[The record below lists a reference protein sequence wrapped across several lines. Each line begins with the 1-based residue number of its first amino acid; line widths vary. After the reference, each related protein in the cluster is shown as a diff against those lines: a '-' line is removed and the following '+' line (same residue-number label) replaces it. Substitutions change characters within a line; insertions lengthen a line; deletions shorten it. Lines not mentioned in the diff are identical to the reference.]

1 MKVEVLELLKNV
13 VPAAVVG
20 ITALLRV
27 QAKSVKMEAAI
38 KDLRSDYEKDIVL
51 IRGDMKDD
59 RERTEKFENRLYG
72 KLDKLDAKMDSF
84 IIAKQQLN

>member
-1 MKVEVLELLKNV
+1 MKVEVLELLKSV

-38 KDLRSDYEKDIVL
+38 DDLRGDYEKDIML
-51 IRGDMKDD
+51 IRSDMKDD

-72 KLDKLDAKMDSF
+72 KLDKLDAKMDS
-84 IIAKQQLN
+84 IIMSKQLN